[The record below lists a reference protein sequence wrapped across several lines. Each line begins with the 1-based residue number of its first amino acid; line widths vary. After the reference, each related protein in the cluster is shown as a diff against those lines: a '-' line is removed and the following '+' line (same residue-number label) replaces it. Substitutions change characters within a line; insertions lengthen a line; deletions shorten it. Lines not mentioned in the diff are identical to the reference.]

1 MTADAVPNG
10 ERKSLGPTI
19 VLAAGGL
26 AVVVS
31 GVVRLYR
38 EITVPLALFLLT
50 WGIGW
55 RVYIAWERGRRPS

>member
-1 MTADAVPNG
+1 MSANVVPN
-10 ERKSLGPTI
+10 ERRKSLGPTI

-26 AVVVS
+26 TVLVS

-38 EITVPLALFLLT
+38 EVTLPLAIFLLT

-55 RVYIAWERGRRPS
+55 YAYIAWERGRRPS